1 MMKKRFLILCVL
13 VAGTIAAGKGNI
25 VELKAGFSP
34 APRFDVEPS
43 KKAKA
48 SYELGAEYR
57 YTVTDNTEVGV
68 GIAYQNHGKL
78 KRFTDI
84 ESSTLRV
91 DVAETELYDSVPLYA
106 TVKYNFRNST
116 DFTPYVK
123 ADLGYSIN
131 INGKNSTTYE
141 TYNTV
146 TGAMVDSGTL
156 KELDA
161 KDGVYYSV
169 GAGFTYRNF
178 TADLSY
184 RVNTAKIEGV
194 RYDGVTDRGS
204 ADSRRITL
212 GFGYQF
218 GF

>member
-1 MMKKRFLILCVL
+1 MMKRLLILCVL
-13 VAGTIAAGKGNI
+13 AAGTIATGKGNI
-25 VELKAGFSP
+25 AEVKAGFSP

-43 KKAKA
+43 KKAES
-48 SYELGAEYR
+48 SYEIGAEYR
-57 YTVTDNTEVGV
+57 YTVTNNTEIGV
-68 GIAYQNHGKL
+68 GIAYQDHGKL

-91 DVAETELYDSVPLYA
+91 EVAETELYDSVPLYA

-141 TYNTV
+141 TYNNA

-156 KELDA
+156 KELKA
-161 KDGVYYSV
+161 SDGVYYSI
-169 GAGFTYRNF
+169 GAGFTYRSF
-178 TADLSY
+178 TAGLSY
-184 RVNTAKIEGV
+184 QVNTARIDGV
-194 RYDGVTDRGS
+194 RYDGVTDSGR